1 MFIFLILQG
10 GAILIFNQ
18 PQNDMLSW
26 LMDAARGDEKSMQNI
41 TRRILVLNLAAIF
54 TTTMVPCFS

>member
-1 MFIFLILQG
+1 
-10 GAILIFNQ
+10 
-18 PQNDMLSW
+18 MLSW